1 MRRLLVF
8 ATNLTMSPILKVRDL
23 VKRYGDTVAVD
34 GLNFDVSQGEI
45 FAFLGEN
52 GAGKTT
58 TISCL
63 IGIDQATSGEIE
75 LQGGQIK
82 RENGY

>member
-34 GLNFDVSQGEI
+34 GLSFDV
-45 FAFLGEN
+45 
-52 GAGKTT
+52 
-58 TISCL
+58 
-63 IGIDQATSGEIE
+63 
-75 LQGGQIK
+75 
-82 RENGY
+82 